1 MSNPIETV
9 FPNAAQISR
18 MNGYL
23 KEIAVALKGGSLAE
37 DDIADI
43 IANVRAGLGPEL
55 YPVGTIINIPEYN
68 SATVAVQGTG
78 VTAATV
84 DGHAFCE
91 AKGNAAGGVYV
102 LTFSGAWEMSGR
114 YVNPTDYGLAITGT
128 PVVGDKLV
136 VTITSNDRAYVVAQ
150 HNGYATIPAAP
161 HMTLVA
167 VDVIY
172 GRPLDDQEAFL
183 CAEAAIPAGT
193 YNFTIPETVGSW
205 PAGTYQFTTTAEHP
219 AGSLFRISGQW
230 NTALTSLKVNVFH
243 GAGDASA
250 SEACVITSGSGGTS
264 LGTFGTELNHTH
276 RAAYGSNNYAQSN
289 IRQFINSEAA
299 GGAYLVKKTKYDMYN
314 GTYRTLAGF
323 LRNFGR
329 DLKDALLSTELT
341 LATNNIF
348 EIDYTTGSSYT
359 IKDKV
364 FLLSMT
370 ELGWG
375 NNNNIAE
382 GSLLDLYVG
391 ASNADRI
398 KYDISSGV
406 ARYWWLRSCYPGSA
420 YLGRFVYADGSLHI
434 YGALYG
440 LGLVP
445 AFNIG

>member
-1 MSNPIETV
+1 MSTIETV

-23 KEIAVALKGGSLAE
+23 KEIAVALKGGSPTESA
-37 DDIADI
+37 ISDI

-55 YPVGTIINIPEYN
+55 YPVGTIINIPEYA
-68 SATVAVQGTG
+68 SATIAVQGTG

-102 LTFSGAWEMSGR
+102 LTFSGAWEMGGS
-114 YVNPTDYGLAITGT
+114 YVDPASYGIAITGT
-128 PVVGDKLV
+128 PAVGDKLV
-136 VTITSNDRAYVVAQ
+136 VTVTSNDRAYVVAQ
-150 HNGYATIPAAP
+150 HNGYTTIPQQP

-167 VDVIY
+167 LEVIY

-183 CAEAAIPAGT
+183 CAEAAMPAGT
-193 YNFTIPETVGSW
+193 YNFTLPETIGSW
-205 PAGTYQFTTTAEHP
+205 PAGTYQFTTTAAHP

-230 NTALTSLKVNVFH
+230 NTALTSLKVNVF
-243 GAGDASA
+243 ASA
-250 SEACVITSGSGGTS
+250 DAAGAAESCVITSGSDGTA

-276 RAAYGSNNYAQSN
+276 RASYGSNNYAQSN

-299 GGAYLVKKTKYDMYN
+299 GGTYLTKKTKYDMFN

-341 LATNNIF
+341 LTTNSIF
-348 EIDYTTGSSYT
+348 ETDYSTNSSYT
-359 IKDKV
+359 VRDKV

-375 NNNNIAE
+375 NNNGIAE

-406 ARYWWLRSCYPGSA
+406 ARNWWLRSCYPGNA
-420 YLGRFVYADGSLHI
+420 YYGRLVTATGSLDN
-434 YGALYG
+434 YLALYG
-440 LGLVP
+440 FGLVP
-445 AFNIG
+445 AFNLG